1 MGLLTKQLRGVE
13 MAEQNFTTDFDNFG
27 GIYVLKCPITQ
38 KIKYIGQTNNFKRR
52 EIQHH
57 YKSNYS
63 FLLKK
68 WCAGLEKE
76 GLKPIFEILLICDDS
91 KQKDKIESAL
101 IDKLSN
107 GLLNVMGGGIKSQ
120 PYLLKYMRYYQK

>member
-1 MGLLTKQLRGVE
+1 
-13 MAEQNFTTDFDNFG
+13 MAEQNFTTNLENFG

-52 EIQHH
+52 KTQHH
-57 YKSNYS
+57 YKSGSS

-68 WCAGLEKE
+68 WYSNLEKQGLE
-76 GLKPIFEILLICDDS
+76 PVFEVILICDDA

-101 IDKLSN
+101 INKLSKDI
-107 GLLNVMGGGIKSQ
+107 LNVMGGGIKAT